1 LAVKSPFS
9 VFFSSFS
16 SSKTLFV
23 IFVAPLRF
31 LLLLLL
37 QFVKNPPRELFCSSP
52 IIHSRPTNPSP
63 PPFATKTALKRNARF
78 PPRAADPPPRG
89 EHHEAVV
96 VKVVANTKEEEA
108 FDDEE
113 EKKGTPP
120 GEGTTTATI
129 FFLLNVKRTLNHSK
143 RTLIIKNEFHCFW
156 SSVAPL
162 FRAHDDLVK

>member
-23 IFVAPLRF
+23 IFVAPLLF
-31 LLLLLL
+31 LLLLL
-37 QFVKNPPRELFCSSP
+37 QFVKKPPRELFCSSP

-78 PPRAADPPPRG
+78 PPRAPDPPPRG

-96 VKVVANTKEEEA
+96 VKVVANTK
-108 FDDEE
+108 E

-143 RTLIIKNEFHCFW
+143 RTLIIKNESHCW
-156 SSVAPL
+156 SSVAL

>member
-23 IFVAPLRF
+23 IFVAPLLF
-31 LLLLLL
+31 LLLLL
-37 QFVKNPPRELFCSSP
+37 QFVKKPPRELFCSSP

-78 PPRAADPPPRG
+78 PPRAPDPPPREG
-89 EHHEAVV
+89 EHHDAVV
-96 VKVVANTKEEEA
+96 VKVVANTK
-108 FDDEE
+108 E

-129 FFLLNVKRTLNHSK
+129 FFLLNVKRTLINHSK
-143 RTLIIKNEFHCFW
+143 RTLIIKNEFHHCFW

>member
-23 IFVAPLRF
+23 IFVAPLLF
-31 LLLLLL
+31 LLLLL
-37 QFVKNPPRELFCSSP
+37 QFVKKPPRELFCSSP

-78 PPRAADPPPRG
+78 PPRAPDPPPREG
-89 EHHEAVV
+89 EHHDAVV

-143 RTLIIKNEFHCFW
+143 RTLIIKNESHCW
-156 SSVAPL
+156 SSVAL

>member
-23 IFVAPLRF
+23 IFVAPLLF
-31 LLLLLL
+31 LLLLL
-37 QFVKNPPRELFCSSP
+37 QFVKKPPRELFCSSP

-78 PPRAADPPPRG
+78 PPRAPDPPPREG
-89 EHHEAVV
+89 EHHDAVV
-96 VKVVANTKEEEA
+96 VKVVANTK
-108 FDDEE
+108 E

-143 RTLIIKNEFHCFW
+143 RTLIIKNESHCW
-156 SSVAPL
+156 SSVAL
-162 FRAHDDLVK
+162 FRAHDLVK